1 MKKALLAC
9 LVSALPL
16 APIAAQPAEQ
26 PDLSDLSAQI
36 REGKTTSEAVT
47 AAYVNRIAQIDDAG
61 PEIHA
66 VIAISPDAMEQ
77 ARALDAELKAGHYRG
92 PMHGIPILLKDNI
105 EAAGSL
111 PTTAGSLAL
120 KDNVTGRDAPLVA
133 RLRAAGAVILGKTNL
148 SEWANIRSNKSTSG
162 WSAAGGQTKNP
173 YALDHNPCGS
183 SSGSGAAVAAGMAA
197 GAIGTETDGSI
208 VCPSSINGIV
218 GFKPTLGLVSRR
230 FIVPISHS
238 QDTAGPMAHSVRD
251 AAMILTAIAGTDPQ
265 DPATADADKW
275 RGDYTADLSPDALK
289 GLRIGVIR
297 EKSTNASLF
306 DTALA
311 VLKQG
316 GAELVDVDTDYID
329 GKTLGEAEFKVLLT
343 ELKADLAAYLQ
354 GLPQGAVS
362 HKTLADIIA
371 FNKAHPG
378 DELAYFGQETFELA
392 DKEKGLDDPDYRKAL
407 ATSKQLAGA
416 SGIDWILSTRNLDL
430 IVAQTNGPAWLTTL
444 GEGDKFNP
452 PSASTLPAVAGYP
465 HLTVPMGLDN
475 GLPVGLSFIGSRWN
489 DHLLL
494 KAGYA
499 YEQLAKIDIAPT
511 YMTEKASR

>member
-1 MKKALLAC
+1 MHKIMLAC
-9 LVSALPL
+9 VAYALPL
-16 APIAAQPAEQ
+16 APIAAQPVEQ
-26 PDLSDLSAQI
+26 QSLSELSAQI
-36 REGKTTSEAVT
+36 RAGKMSSADIT

-61 PEIHA
+61 PEIRA
-66 VIAISPDAMEQ
+66 VIALSPDAMEQ

-92 PMHGIPILLKDNI
+92 PLHGIPILLKDNI
-105 EAAGSL
+105 EAAGAL

-148 SEWANIRSNKSTSG
+148 SEWANIRSGKSTSG
-162 WSAAGGQTKNP
+162 WSAVGGQTKNP
-173 YALDHNPCGS
+173 YSLDHNPCGS
-183 SSGSGAAVAAGMAA
+183 SSGSGAAVAASLAA

-208 VCPSSINGIV
+208 VCPSSVNGIV

-251 AAMILTAIAGTDPQ
+251 AAIILTAIAGSDPG
-265 DPATADADKW
+265 DPATAEADKW
-275 RGDYTADLSPDALK
+275 RGDYTSGLSVEALK
-289 GLRIGVIR
+289 GMRIGVIR
-297 EKSTNASLF
+297 EKSTNAPLF
-306 DTALA
+306 DAALA
-311 VLKQG
+311 VLKSG
-316 GAELVDVDTDYID
+316 GAELVDIDTDFID
-329 GKTLGEAEFKVLLT
+329 GKALGDAEFKVLLT

-354 GLPQGAVS
+354 NLPSGLVPY
-362 HKTLADIIA
+362 KNLADIIA
-371 FNKAHPG
+371 FNKAHAG
-378 DELAYFGQETFELA
+378 EELAYFGQETFELA
-392 DKEKGLDDPDYRKAL
+392 DKEKGLDDAEYRKAL

-416 SGIDWILSTRNLDL
+416 AGIDWILSTRNLDI

-444 GEGDKFNP
+444 GEGDRFNP

-465 HLTVPMGLDN
+465 HLTVPMGLDH
-475 GLPVGLSFIGSRWN
+475 GLPVGLSFIGGQWH
-489 DHLLL
+489 DHTVL

-511 YMTEKASR
+511 NMISMASQ